1 MKTLSLLFFTVLL
14 SVNYCFAQEN
24 EALTF
29 SHGPYLQKVSETG
42 ATIIFTTN
50 KLVVSGILLKSG
62 GGEFELIQNSRDG
75 LIAVG
80 DNIHKIRIENLESGK
95 QYEYKLFASEILNYQ
110 PYKCT
115 YGDTLVSENFKF
127 KTFNPDDKRINFT
140 VFCDI
145 HDNVE
150 KLTKYLDSNDIE
162 NQDFYFMNGDIL
174 GHIEEEAQLF
184 SSFIDTSV
192 SRFATEKPFF
202 YARGNH
208 ETRGK
213 FARELNNYLDLPN
226 DKFYYAQTIGNTRFV
241 VLDGGE
247 DKPDTTQAYS
257 GLADFD
263 KYRLE
268 ELEWLKEEVAGDD
281 FKSAQ
286 FKIVIVHMPIYIN
299 DRNWYGMAF
308 LAEHFGPVLKS
319 AGVDLMIS
327 GHRHRN
333 QWVKKEES
341 GFDYPVIVCSNNNY
355 IEAEVNENG
364 ISIHLIDL
372 DGQIVDKYVIEK
384 L

>member
-1 MKTLSLLFFTVLL
+1 M
-14 SVNYCFAQEN
+14 
-24 EALTF
+24 
-29 SHGPYLQKVSETG
+29 
-42 ATIIFTTN
+42 
-50 KLVVSGILLKSG
+50 
-62 GGEFELIQNSRDG
+62 
-75 LIAVG
+75 
-80 DNIHKIRIENLESGK
+80 
-95 QYEYKLFASEILNYQ
+95 
-110 PYKCT
+110 
-115 YGDTLVSENFKF
+115 
-127 KTFNPDDKRINFT
+127 
-140 VFCDI
+140 
-145 HDNVE
+145 
-150 KLTKYLDSNDIE
+150 
-162 NQDFYFMNGDIL
+162 
-174 GHIEEEAQLF
+174 
-184 SSFIDTSV
+184 
-192 SRFATEKPFF
+192 
-202 YARGNH
+202 
-208 ETRGK
+208 
-213 FARELNNYLDLPN
+213 
-226 DKFYYAQTIGNTRFV
+226 
-241 VLDGGE
+241 
-247 DKPDTTQAYS
+247 
-257 GLADFD
+257 
-263 KYRLE
+263 E